1 MGMKSY
7 IIKNMMGG
15 KWFYWRGGNAYT
27 PRREEARKMELK
39 DLPRYLRNMG
49 LHKIGDNPPLSWR
62 YVNMCGSTAYIE
74 EY

>member
-1 MGMKSY
+1 
-7 IIKNMMGG
+7 
-15 KWFYWRGGNAYT
+15 
-27 PRREEARKMELK
+27 MELK

-49 LHKIGDNPPLSWR
+49 LHKIGDNPPVSWR